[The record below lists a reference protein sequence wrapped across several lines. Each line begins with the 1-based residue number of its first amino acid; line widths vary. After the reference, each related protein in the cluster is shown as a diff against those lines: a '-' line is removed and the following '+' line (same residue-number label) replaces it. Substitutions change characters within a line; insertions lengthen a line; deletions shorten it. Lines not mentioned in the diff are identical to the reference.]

1 MIVSYADTEQGH
13 IGTVYQASNW
23 RYLGEIDSYKIRFGD
38 EILHPRTMNER
49 AKRTG
54 QSLREYINASAQKI
68 ENVRGL
74 TRHKYIWP
82 LDDEM
87 KELAV
92 KLSIP
97 YPQR

>member
-1 MIVSYADTEQGH
+1 MANVGIEPLEFNKLLVVFVAKTLEKERAEKGF
-13 IGTVYQASNW
+13 
-23 RYLGEIDSYKIRFGD
+23 KRFG
-38 EILHPRTMNER
+38 LTTR
-49 AKRTG
+49 RTG

>member
-1 MIVSYADTEQGH
+1 MLQRDANVGIEPLEFNKLLVVFVAKTLEKERAEKGF
-13 IGTVYQASNW
+13 
-23 RYLGEIDSYKIRFGD
+23 KRFGQTT
-38 EILHPRTMNER
+38 R
-49 AKRTG
+49 RTG

-97 YPQR
+97 YPQK

>member
-23 RYLGEIDSYKIRFGD
+23 QYIGEIDSYKIRFGD
-38 EILHPRTMNER
+38 EIMHGRTMNER
-49 AKRTG
+49 ARRAG
-54 QSLREYINASAQKI
+54 QSLREYINASALKI

-82 LDDEM
+82 MDDGM
-87 KELAV
+87 GELAM
-92 KLSIP
+92 KLSKP
-97 YPQR
+97 YPQK